1 MAETDAEFFIDQSV
15 QEMAEDHASMIM
27 GMSEREAK
35 RVLRSYEQ
43 VRRELRDR
51 LDNIPTGTFTAQ
63 KMRATLTQL
72 DLAINKMG
80 KSLVGDMK
88 DSVKMASES
97 GIEDLLRELKKW
109 DKRFTGA
116 IKPINLKAV
125 EAAADTQKFL
135 FNQYDASIDSYN
147 AFLRSK
153 MAQSLTES
161 VVAEDSVGEVI
172 GRLGKIFL
180 GEQWKLEQ
188 ITRTELHGVYARG
201 KLSGMKKLWGEG
213 EGTIPDLKK
222 TLYHPIDKRT
232 GDDSKFLNENNLIVP
247 VDEPFKYTW
256 KGQVR
261 EFMAPPDRPNDR
273 SILIPYRDA
282 WA

>member
-1 MAETDAEFFIDQSV
+1 MAEKDPEFFVDESV
-15 QEMAEDHASMIM
+15 QEMAEDHASMVL
-27 GMSEREAK
+27 GLSEREAR
-35 RVLRSYEQ
+35 RVLRSYES

-51 LDNIPTGTFTAQ
+51 LDKIPAGTFSAQ
-63 KMRATLTQL
+63 KMGATLVQL

-88 DSVKMASES
+88 DSVKLASEQ
-97 GIEDLLRELKKW
+97 GIDDLIKELSKW
-109 DKRFTGA
+109 DKKFVGA
-116 IKPINLKAV
+116 IKPINIKAV
-125 EAAADTQKFL
+125 EAAADTNKFL

-161 VVAEDSVGEVI
+161 VVAEDSVSDVV
-172 GRLGKIFL
+172 GRLGKVFL

-222 TLYHPIDKRT
+222 TLYHPMDKRT
-232 GDDSKFLNENNLIVP
+232 GEDSKWLNENNLIVP

-261 EFMAPPDRPNDR
+261 EYMAPPDRPNDR

>member
-1 MAETDAEFFIDQSV
+1 MAEKDPDFFVDESV
-15 QEMAEDHASMIM
+15 QEMAEDHASMVLSL
-27 GMSEREAK
+27 SEKEAK
-35 RVLRSYEQ
+35 RVLKSYEN

-51 LDNIPTGTFTAQ
+51 LDKIPSGTFTAQ
-63 KMRATLTQL
+63 KMNATLVQL
-72 DLAINKMG
+72 DLAIQKMG
-80 KSLVGDMK
+80 KGLVGDMK
-88 DSVKMASES
+88 DSVTMASEK
-97 GIEDLLRELKKW
+97 GIEDLIKELKKW
-109 DKRFTGA
+109 DKKFTGA
-116 IKPINLKAV
+116 IKSINIKAV

-161 VVAEDSVGEVI
+161 VVAEDSMSDVV
-172 GRLGKIFL
+172 GRLGKVFL

-213 EGTIPDLKK
+213 EGSIPDLKK
-222 TLYHPIDKRT
+222 TLYHPMDKRT
-232 GDDSKFLNENNLIVP
+232 GEDSKWLNKNNLIVS
-247 VDEPFKYTW
+247 VDQPFKYTW
-256 KGQVR
+256 KGEVR
-261 EFMAPPDRPNDR
+261 EYMAPPDRPNDR

-282 WA
+282 WG